1 MNNKRIEAISQLIDN
16 DESVIDIG
24 CDHGFLA
31 KMLRTK
37 GNNKLIICSDNK
49 IGPLNNARNNLI
61 GYDNINFEL
70 TDGVDNI
77 DTVCDVCVLA
87 GMGHNTVISIIENNE
102 NYFRNCKKI
111 IIQVNSVVAQ
121 MRQYLSNHKFQII
134 DECMVYDYKYYQ
146 IMVVKTGQQQLN
158 ELQIEFGPVLLEK
171 KGDVF
176 LQCYQK
182 QLNHFQSLLST
193 LPENHPDRSQLSKK
207 IEQIKLF
214 CN

>member
-31 KMLRTK
+31 KMLRIK

-49 IGPLNNARNNLI
+49 LGPLNNARNNLI
-61 GYDNINFEL
+61 GYDNIHFEL

-134 DECMVYDYKYYQ
+134 DERMVYDYKYYQ

-171 KGDVF
+171 KGEVF

-207 IEQIKLF
+207 IEQIKSVL
-214 CN
+214 

>member
-31 KMLRTK
+31 KMLRIK

-61 GYDNINFEL
+61 GYDNIHFEL

-102 NYFRNCKKI
+102 SYFRNCKKI

-146 IMVVKTGQQQLN
+146 IMVVKSGQQQLN
-158 ELQIEFGPVLLEK
+158 ELQIEFGPILLEK

-182 QLNHFQSLLST
+182 QLNHFQSLLSS

-207 IEQIKLF
+207 IEQIKSVL
-214 CN
+214 

>member
-31 KMLRTK
+31 KMLRIK

-77 DTVCDVCVLA
+77 ETVCDVCVLA

-102 NYFRNCKKI
+102 SYFRNCKKI

-121 MRQYLSNHKFQII
+121 MRQYLSNNKFQII

-146 IMVVKTGQQQLN
+146 IMVVKSGQQQLN

-182 QLNHFQSLLST
+182 QLSHFQSLLST

-207 IEQIKLF
+207 IEQIKSVL
-214 CN
+214 

>member
-61 GYDNINFEL
+61 GYDNIHFEL

-121 MRQYLSNHKFQII
+121 MRQYLYNHKFQII

-146 IMVVKTGQQQLN
+146 IMVVKSGQQQLN

-171 KGDVF
+171 KGEVF

-207 IEQIKLF
+207 IEQIKSVL
-214 CN
+214 

>member
-1 MNNKRIEAISQLIDN
+1 MNNKKIEAISQLIDN

-61 GYDNINFEL
+61 GYDNIHFEL

-158 ELQIEFGPVLLEK
+158 ELQIEFGPILLEK

-182 QLNHFQSLLST
+182 QLSHFQSLLST

-207 IEQIKLF
+207 IEQIKSVL
-214 CN
+214 

>member
-61 GYDNINFEL
+61 GYDNIHFEL

-121 MRQYLSNHKFQII
+121 MRQYLSNNKFQII
-134 DECMVYDYKYYQ
+134 DECMVHDYKYYQ

-176 LQCYQK
+176 IQCYQK

-207 IEQIKLF
+207 IEQIKSVL
-214 CN
+214 

>member
-146 IMVVKTGQQQLN
+146 IMVVKSGQQQLN

-171 KGDVF
+171 KGEVF

-182 QLNHFQSLLST
+182 QLSHFQSLLST

-207 IEQIKLF
+207 IEQIKSVL
-214 CN
+214 

>member
-31 KMLRTK
+31 KILRTK

-61 GYDNINFEL
+61 GYDNIYFEL

-146 IMVVKTGQQQLN
+146 IMVVKSGQQQLN

-182 QLNHFQSLLST
+182 QLNHFQRLLST

-207 IEQIKLF
+207 IEQIKSVL
-214 CN
+214 

>member
-31 KMLRTK
+31 KMLRIK

-61 GYDNINFEL
+61 GYDNIHFEL

-102 NYFRNCKKI
+102 SYFRNCKKI

-146 IMVVKTGQQQLN
+146 IMVVKSGQQQLN
-158 ELQIEFGPVLLEK
+158 ELQIEFGPILLEK
-171 KGDVF
+171 KGEVF

-182 QLNHFQSLLST
+182 QLSHFQSLLSS

-207 IEQIKLF
+207 IEQIKSVL
-214 CN
+214 

>member
-31 KMLRTK
+31 KMLRIK

-61 GYDNINFEL
+61 GYDNIYFEL

-146 IMVVKTGQQQLN
+146 IMVVKSGQQQLN

-207 IEQIKLF
+207 IEQIKSVL
-214 CN
+214 

>member
-121 MRQYLSNHKFQII
+121 MRQYLSNNKFQII

-146 IMVVKTGQQQLN
+146 IMVVKSGQQQLN

-171 KGDVF
+171 KGEVF

-182 QLNHFQSLLST
+182 QLSHFQSLLST

-207 IEQIKLF
+207 IEQIKSVL
-214 CN
+214 

>member
-77 DTVCDVCVLA
+77 YTVCDVCVLA

-207 IEQIKLF
+207 IEQIKSVL
-214 CN
+214 

>member
-31 KMLRTK
+31 KMLRIK

-77 DTVCDVCVLA
+77 ETVCDVCVLA

-102 NYFRNCKKI
+102 SYFRNCKKI

-121 MRQYLSNHKFQII
+121 MRQYLSNNKFQII

-146 IMVVKTGQQQLN
+146 IMVVKSGQQQLN

-171 KGDVF
+171 KGEVF

-182 QLNHFQSLLST
+182 QLSHFQSLLSS

-207 IEQIKLF
+207 IEQIKSVL
-214 CN
+214 

>member
-146 IMVVKTGQQQLN
+146 IMVVKSGQQQLN
-158 ELQIEFGPVLLEK
+158 ELQIEFGPILLEK

-207 IEQIKLF
+207 IEQIKSVL
-214 CN
+214 

>member
-31 KMLRTK
+31 KMLRIK

-102 NYFRNCKKI
+102 DYFRNCKKI

-146 IMVVKTGQQQLN
+146 IMVVKSGQQQLN

-207 IEQIKLF
+207 IEQIKSVL
-214 CN
+214 

>member
-182 QLNHFQSLLST
+182 QLSHFQSLLST

-207 IEQIKLF
+207 IEQIKSVL
-214 CN
+214 

>member
-31 KMLRTK
+31 KILRTK

-61 GYDNINFEL
+61 GYDNIYFEL

-77 DTVCDVCVLA
+77 ETVCDVCVLA

-121 MRQYLSNHKFQII
+121 MRQYLSNNKFQII

-171 KGDVF
+171 KGEVF

-182 QLNHFQSLLST
+182 QLSHFQSLLST
-193 LPENHPDRSQLSKK
+193 LPENHPDRSQLNKK
-207 IEQIKLF
+207 IEQIKSVL
-214 CN
+214 

>member
-171 KGDVF
+171 KGEVF

-193 LPENHPDRSQLSKK
+193 LPENHPDRSQLSQK
-207 IEQIKLF
+207 IEQIKSVL
-214 CN
+214 